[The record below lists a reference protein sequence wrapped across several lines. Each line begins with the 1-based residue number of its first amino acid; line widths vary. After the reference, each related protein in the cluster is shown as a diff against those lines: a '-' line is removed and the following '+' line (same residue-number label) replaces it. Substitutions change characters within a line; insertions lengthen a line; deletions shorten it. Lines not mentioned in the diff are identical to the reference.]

1 MDIEK
6 LKKTLTDNDHW
17 FAIQREKARQ
27 QGFYYVEDLGIGAH
41 PVLQHHR
48 PRAVDYVRALRRSR

>member
-6 LKKTLTDNDHW
+6 LNKTLTDNDHW

-27 QGFYYVEDLGIGAH
+27 HCKIKSRY
-41 PVLQHHR
+41 LQTRLSTNVNKFTR
-48 PRAVDYVRALRRSR
+48 PK